1 MLHLVAAVVVGVVVH
16 RAVDGAACLQLLQMV
31 DQQSVV
37 KSIRVVVVQLAALLK
52 GQLVVALVIAVVGDQ
67 AHFIL
72 AKTLLQPQSKGG
84 LAAAGAACNA
94 NMIRLFIGVPPA
106 SSCRFGWKK
115 GQEWI
120 IIGAKLPVRDTAPG
134 GLVPV
139 HHNTNRHIFT
149 APGLQMCEIRENAMQ
164 KKQFQQNMKDKVRVF
179 EDGGIRLLKRGQKG
193 VVHAIFSR
201 FGLVLVLLLLQ
212 AFALFSLLQWFGELL
227 PHYFGGTLLV
237 TAAMMVYLLNQ
248 DMDNSVR
255 ITWLVVTALMPVL
268 GVPLFWYTKSD
279 VGHNAL
285 KRRLLDLEGQT
296 RAQLP
301 QNEQTVELLQ
311 EQAPEAMPLARYL
324 RGKGGGFPVYADTV
338 ATYFNGGEAM
348 FDEMLRQ
355 LETAKKYIFLEYFIV
370 DEGLMWGRILEV
382 LARKAAQGVDVR
394 VMYDGTCEF
403 STLPRDYPS
412 RLEAL
417 GIQCKVFSPV
427 TPFVST
433 HYNYRDHRK
442 ILVID
447 GQVGFTGGVNLAD
460 EYINHIEKY
469 GRWKDSALMLEGEGV
484 RSMTALFLQMWS
496 ILCQPEFEQFLSDP
510 IPAAANAK
518 GFVVPYGDCPLD
530 GERVGEMVYM
540 DMLNRARKYVHII
553 TPYLILDGELET
565 ALRFAAERGVDVHLI
580 LPGKPDKWF
589 VYALAK
595 THYKALI
602 SSGVKIS
609 EWQPGFTHAK
619 IVIADGVEAV
629 AGTINLDY
637 RSLYHHFENAVWMR
651 GTDCIANME
660 ADFQD
665 TLTRCRRVERTKES
679 IWQGKKLLHLAGI
692 LLKFIAP
699 LV

>member
-1 MLHLVAAVVVGVVVH
+1 
-16 RAVDGAACLQLLQMV
+16 
-31 DQQSVV
+31 
-37 KSIRVVVVQLAALLK
+37 
-52 GQLVVALVIAVVGDQ
+52 
-67 AHFIL
+67 
-72 AKTLLQPQSKGG
+72 
-84 LAAAGAACNA
+84 
-94 NMIRLFIGVPPA
+94 
-106 SSCRFGWKK
+106 
-115 GQEWI
+115 
-120 IIGAKLPVRDTAPG
+120 
-134 GLVPV
+134 
-139 HHNTNRHIFT
+139 
-149 APGLQMCEIRENAMQ
+149 MCEIRENAMQ

-212 AFALFSLLQWFGELL
+212 AFALFSLLQWFGGLL

-285 KRRLLDLEGQT
+285 KHRLLDLEGQT
-296 RAQLP
+296 GARLP

-311 EQAPEAMPLARYL
+311 EQAPEAVPLARYL

-382 LARKAAQGVDVR
+382 LARKAAQ
-394 VMYDGTCEF
+394 
-403 STLPRDYPS
+403 
-412 RLEAL
+412 
-417 GIQCKVFSPV
+417 
-427 TPFVST
+427 
-433 HYNYRDHRK
+433 
-442 ILVID
+442 
-447 GQVGFTGGVNLAD
+447 
-460 EYINHIEKY
+460 
-469 GRWKDSALMLEGEGV
+469 
-484 RSMTALFLQMWS
+484 
-496 ILCQPEFEQFLSDP
+496 
-510 IPAAANAK
+510 
-518 GFVVPYGDCPLD
+518 
-530 GERVGEMVYM
+530 
-540 DMLNRARKYVHII
+540 
-553 TPYLILDGELET
+553 
-565 ALRFAAERGVDVHLI
+565 GVDVHLI

-665 TLTRCRRVERTKES
+665 TLTRCRRVEQTKES